1 MDKIGLLIIIV
12 LVALFVVYYWPK
24 SPENK
29 QQPIVSEETEGM
41 APLNTGTYDQ
51 GIKYGECNKG
61 SFEPTDCSVGN
72 CPMGT
77 TVTDDR
83 YCGIQCAQE
92 VTKEDRRKCQAK
104 CMDMMRGGCH

>member
-1 MDKIGLLIIIV
+1 MDKIGLLIIIA
-12 LVALFVVYYWPK
+12 LVALCVVCYWSETPK
-24 SPENK
+24 HR
-29 QQPIVSEETEGM
+29 QPVVSEETEGM

-51 GIKYGECNKG
+51 GVKYGECNKG

-92 VTKEDRRKCQAK
+92 VTEEDRRKCQAK
-104 CMDMMRGGCH
+104 CMELMRGGCH